1 MSFSKKDI
9 QLFGAAR
16 CHNVQHY
23 MDFFQKKNIH
33 FIFFDVEENENYA
46 EMLRNLY
53 ENRRLNFPT
62 IMIKDK
68 KLRNPDDNELLKWLE
83 KRDSCLN
90 FRYF

>member
-1 MSFSKKDI
+1 
-9 QLFGAAR
+9 
-16 CHNVQHY
+16 

-33 FIFFDVEENENYA
+33 FTFFDVEENEDYA

-83 KRDSCLN
+83 KKG
-90 FRYF
+90 